1 LVEYREQT
9 GANGAIAGSSTTVP
23 DPARLNQAPAY
34 FTLAEDYGL
43 QDMFFATPNNRKQ
56 TVQEEFHSY
65 TSGALSPPGTNILK
79 FWEVR
84 D

>member
-1 LVEYREQT
+1 M
-9 GANGAIAGSSTTVP
+9 GSAPVGP
-23 DPARLNQAPAY
+23 EPERLNQALAY

-43 QDMFFATPNNRKQ
+43 TDMYFETPSNGEQ
-56 TVQEEFHSY
+56 TVDEEFRSY
-65 TSGALSPPGTNILK
+65 ASGALSPPGTNMLK

>member
-1 LVEYREQT
+1 LVEYREQNR
-9 GANGAIAGSSTTVP
+9 ANRPIVGSAPVGPEP
-23 DPARLNQAPAY
+23 DRLNQALAY

-43 QDMFFATPNNRKQ
+43 QDMYFATPSDREQ
-56 TVQEEFHSY
+56 TVDEEFRSY
-65 TSGALSPPGTNILK
+65 TLGALSPPGTNILK